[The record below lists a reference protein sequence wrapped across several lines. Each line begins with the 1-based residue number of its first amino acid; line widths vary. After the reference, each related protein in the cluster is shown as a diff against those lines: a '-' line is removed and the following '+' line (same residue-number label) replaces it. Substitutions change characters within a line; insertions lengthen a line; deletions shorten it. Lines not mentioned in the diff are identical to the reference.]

1 MSSSDSQH
9 AKGLLVTAFGGL
21 VLTFDIPLIRLAQG
35 ETWSVMLVRSGAT
48 FLAAVV
54 IWAIWRSFS
63 RNAPSLAPGWTGV
76 AVALLYGVTSIL
88 FMMAIYRTS
97 TANLA
102 FILAFNSVFAAIL
115 SWVFLRERPRN
126 VTLVAMAIMLVGV
139 LIIVG
144 DGIGGGSFVGD
155 MLALGSAFTAAS
167 AITLTRASGQD
178 MGLTALSGVLLPAVV
193 AAFFVAGNG
202 YRIDVPWWIIFNGAI
217 VMPLAFYCLATG
229 PRWISAPEVAMF
241 YLLETVLAPVW
252 VWMIFHE
259 SPTRNALIGGL
270 ILIVTLIAHATW
282 QLWDARRRS
291 AGATGPVA

>member
-1 MSSSDSQH
+1 M
-9 AKGLLVTAFGGL
+9 VTAFGGL
-21 VLTFDIPLIRLAQG
+21 ILTFDIPLIRLAEG
-35 ETWSVMLVRSGAT
+35 ETWSVMLVRSCAT

-54 IWAIWRSFS
+54 IWGIWRSLS
-63 RNAPSLAPGWTGV
+63 SSAPSLAPGWTGV
-76 AVALLYGVTSIL
+76 AVAALYGLTSIF

-115 SWVFLRERPRN
+115 SWVFLKERPRN

-144 DGIGGGSFVGD
+144 DGIGGGSFAGD
-155 MLALGSAFTAAS
+155 MLALSAAFTSAS
-167 AITLTRASGQD
+167 AITITRASGQD

-217 VMPLAFYCLATG
+217 VMPLAFYFLATG

-252 VWMIFHE
+252 VWIIFHE
-259 SPTRNALIGGL
+259 TPTRNALVGGL
-270 ILIVTLIAHATW
+270 ILIVTLIAHAGW
-282 QLWDARRRS
+282 QIWDSRRPNPAS
-291 AGATGPVA
+291 AAT